1 MIQYVLDPPRSQF
14 IRYEQFS
21 DFADELEPPLR
32 IPKPN
37 QLLLVA
43 MDLPICED
51 DRMHCVDILD
61 GLTKHFLGTLDV
73 SALGTGTNIAIDMKK
88 DRPKE
93 YRPIATTLQRQRDT
107 YLTRI
112 GLCGFRTNVE
122 RNRFQRQSRGPLLER
137 ATIDEL
143 TELDD
148 LGTPTSTMSCRSK
161 IINPDSISIEQQ
173 QRERT
178 PSDTSSSFSFE
189 RRSLS

>member
-1 MIQYVLDPPRSQF
+1 MVQYVLDPPRSQF

-88 DRPKE
+88 DRPKD

-112 GLCGFRTNVE
+112 GLRGFRTNVE
-122 RNRFQRQSRGPLLER
+122 RNRFQRQSRGPVLER

-143 TELDD
+143 IELDD